1 MGYHTAHLCATFDT
15 NESLSPEIELRYEAI
30 HQTKQST
37 VQQER
42 NNNSW
47 HPAAE
52 TNEFDPMRA
61 ESSTISIEARQMW
74 SRRYCHRCDDQYL
87 EVQRS
92 SRARREDKRHDGP
105 VSNKAEHLHA
115 ANTSKRR
122 IRGVHSAC
130 THLRQVRARHR
141 WRRSPQRRRRNLD
154 GRWRRFLYVNPD
166 GRLSLQTETDSLA
179 RQTAGSYPKAG
190 SALRGCEAFV

>member
-1 MGYHTAHLCATFDT
+1 MGYHTAHSCATSDT

-105 VSNKAEHLHA
+105 ASNKAEHLHA

-122 IRGVHSAC
+122 IRGVYSLYAPPTTPRATQMETISAAPESGW
-130 THLRQVRARHR
+130 TVTTI
-141 WRRSPQRRRRNLD
+141 P
-154 GRWRRFLYVNPD
+154 LYVNSD
-166 GRLSLQTETDSLA
+166 G
-179 RQTAGSYPKAG
+179 
-190 SALRGCEAFV
+190 